1 LTVYSPSLTYY
12 AFFAIRYL
20 SQLAEVLAFR
30 LQYGQDLALSRL
42 VGHCSDR
49 AEHIAQHFTEVP
61 LSTVRVDS
69 SHEVWVRD
77 SVADDV
83 AWMVE
88 VLHVDY
94 VVEAL
99 NACEGARPTVD
110 DLAVLSDLLLSAV

>member
-1 LTVYSPSLTYY
+1 MYNQSLAYH

-20 SQLAEVLAFR
+20 SQLAEAFAFQ

-42 VGHCSDR
+42 VGHCADR

-61 LSTVRVDS
+61 LSSVQVES
-69 SHEVWVRD
+69 SHQTWVRD
-77 SVADDV
+77 SIADDV

-99 NACEGARPTVD
+99 RKCGGAQPTLD
-110 DLAVLSDLLLSAV
+110 DLAVLSDCLRSAV